1 MWLMLSAPIAKLIE
15 SKFLSTL
22 ALFAATAPMRNTLAL
37 GARQLNQ
44 SFLGFLCHRRIQYQ
58 N

>member
-1 MWLMLSAPIAKLIE
+1 MLSAPIAKLIE

-22 ALFAATAPMRNTLAL
+22 ALFAATCPMRNTLAL